1 MLVAAL
7 SRCTPHYIR
16 CIKPNAKKQA
26 NNFDEPLVRHQV
38 RYLGLL
44 ENVRIRRAGFAYRHT
59 YEKFF
64 YRYRVCSPKTWPN
77 WASNDFVAGM
87 PSLACNFTF
96 VIMSVSR
103 R

>member
-1 MLVAAL
+1 MLVKAL
-7 SRCTPHYIR
+7 SSCTPHYIR

-26 NNFDEPLVRHQV
+26 NNFDEPLTRHQV

-64 YRYRVCSPKTWPN
+64 YRYRVCSAKTWPN
-77 WASNDFVAGM
+77 WGSSDFVAGA
-87 PSLACNFTF
+87 PHASLTVCQ
-96 VIMSVSR
+96 
-103 R
+103 